1 MADPTPARPEKE
13 SRTAP
18 LHLTDR
24 PVELRFS
31 FEGRQSSVGVGAS
44 MAAHLTAA
52 LIILLAIRFAPQ
64 PNPAEFIPD
73 VPVNDIVWLAV
84 PGPGGGGGDGGTRH
98 PTAPQG
104 RVAGQGRDHG
114 SGGEGPDPDT

>member
-1 MADPTPARPEKE
+1 MSQPTPTLPEKE

-44 MAAHLTAA
+44 MAA
-52 LIILLAIRFAPQ
+52 FSG
-64 PNPAEFIPD
+64 
-73 VPVNDIVWLAV
+73 LAV
-84 PGPGGGGGDGGTRH
+84 TRRLD
-98 PTAPQG
+98 TLL
-104 RVAGQGRDHG
+104 VALVDAR
-114 SGGEGPDPDT
+114 PAA